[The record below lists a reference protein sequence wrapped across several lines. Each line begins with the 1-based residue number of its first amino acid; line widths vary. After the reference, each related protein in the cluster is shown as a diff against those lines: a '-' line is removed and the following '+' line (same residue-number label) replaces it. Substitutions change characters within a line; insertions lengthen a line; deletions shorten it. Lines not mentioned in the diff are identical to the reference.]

1 VLTIVMYHYVRDAS
15 PVPARTT
22 DDFERQLDHLT
33 SAYTIV
39 RCADVI
45 EGTLPENACL
55 LTFDDGLVEHG
66 EYVAPALERRGVT
79 GCFCPAGRST
89 LERRPLD
96 AQKTQFLLATARDHG
111 ALAERVLERVA
122 AERADFDIAPDD
134 ELRALNTPP
143 HAYDPPDA
151 VLVKRLLQD
160 GLPDPP
166 RAQILDE
173 LFAELVDDDERTFA
187 DRVYLTLDDLR
198 ALARRGMDIAAHG
211 YEHRRLALLDEETQ
225 RAEIARSKQ
234 LLASVLSGPG
244 PSRDPVPEQWAFSYP
259 YGSRNATTRR
269 LLAEAGCALAFTTDP
284 RRARAD
290 EDLLE
295 LPRLDTNEVEGYET
309 PAAAGTSAGAARSGS
324 AR

>member
-1 VLTIVMYHYVRDAS
+1 MYHYVRDAS
-15 PVPARTT
+15 PVPARTIEE
-22 DDFERQLDHLT
+22 FERQLDHLT

-39 RCADVI
+39 RCADVK
-45 EGTLPENACL
+45 GGALPENACL

-66 EYVAPALERRGVT
+66 EYVAPALEQRGVT

-96 AQKTQFLLATARDHG
+96 AQKTQFLLASVRDHS

-122 AERADFDIAPDD
+122 AARADFDIAPDE

-143 HAYDPPDA
+143 HAYDTPDA

-166 RAQILDE
+166 RGQILDE
-173 LFAELVDDDERTFA
+173 LFAELVDDDERAFA
-187 DRVYLTLDDLR
+187 ERVYLTLEDLR

-225 RAEIARSKQ
+225 RNEIAQSKE
-234 LLASVLSGPG
+234 LLAAILPPG
-244 PSRDPVPEQWAFSYP
+244 DWAFSYP
-259 YGSRNATTRR
+259 YGSRNPTTRR

-290 EDLLE
+290 DDLLE
-295 LPRLDTNEVEGYET
+295 LPRLDTNDVEGYET
-309 PAAAGTSAGAARSGS
+309 PAAAGTSTGAARSGS